1 MASVNNHILTIT
13 EPTIKLDK
21 VVFESFGEGEPDAT
35 RAITSKGYLLM
46 VSINGYIFT
55 DRDILRMTLNCG
67 GPLPTINLTISDSLG
82 LFNID
87 TFPRDGDVI
96 NFRMGTLD
104 KTTYKDIRIDFDIT
118 SADQPRQNSDVR
130 GGKYNFSGR
139 IKVPG
144 LYADECKS
152 YGKGTSLDHVEAIA
166 NDLKL
171 GVATNIDSAND
182 KMNLILP
189 YSTRFDTLQDLVRH
203 SYIDEDSFQT
213 YCIDQY
219 YYINYVNLNTL
230 LESEE
235 SFEEMIYAYD
245 KEFNDTVGSGSDD
258 STNQSKKTLLLTN
271 HKRDIG
277 TNLFIEA
284 QSLINNAGSKL
295 KKNGYK
301 RTLQFFENDSD
312 EGLVSHEIEPLSG
325 KNMSDIEEPMKG
337 RRGEERYKGETKTKY
352 TGRKNADLETSH
364 THLNYEYAAISNA
377 QNIDEI
383 KKMSLEVS
391 LAAFNP
397 AIHLYQKLPVLI
409 YTGHQQKLGADKV
422 IKDAKKEKGFDTVVD
437 EDASMLNS
445 GSYVVDEFLSAF
457 YIVGGIE
464 YTYKSG
470 DSSVKQKLRLLRR
483 EWPSRINN
491 LNPETVA
498 PAPTPA
504 APAPSPVEPTPP
516 PIPEPVEPAPAPEPP
531 AKPEYTVSGNLKS
544 YSPIRNWKSNM
555 ISGEWKVTP
564 EGSPAP
570 SKINIEFK
578 DENSNTIY
586 LVSAEIAASGVW
598 TYDVIKEKL
607 PVRSNGRGLYSGIA
621 KLEGPGGEKA
631 EATLGMISVIKWTP
645 NDDVSGIE
653 LIKVGKVYFRNETRT
668 GQEPDTY
675 IGTYTKKE
683 EATSSAGSSPMS
695 GKIEGTDGQK
705 VISET
710 QTAMRSEYRS

>member
-13 EPTIKLDK
+13 EPAIKLDT
-21 VVFESFGEGEPDAT
+21 VAFESFGEGEPNVT
-35 RAITSKGYLLM
+35 RANISKGYLLM

-55 DRDILRMTLNCG
+55 DKDILRMTLNCG

-152 YGKGTSLDHVEAIA
+152 YGKGTSLDHIEAIA

-245 KEFNDTVGSGSDD
+245 KEFNDTPGSGSDD

-498 PAPTPA
+498 PAPTSSITPD
-504 APAPSPVEPTPP
+504 PVATPP
-516 PIPEPVEPAPAPEPP
+516 
-531 AKPEYTVSGNLKS
+531 KN
-544 YSPIRNWKSNM
+544 
-555 ISGEWKVTP
+555 
-564 EGSPAP
+564 
-570 SKINIEFK
+570 
-578 DENSNTIY
+578 
-586 LVSAEIAASGVW
+586 
-598 TYDVIKEKL
+598 
-607 PVRSNGRGLYSGIA
+607 
-621 KLEGPGGEKA
+621 
-631 EATLGMISVIKWTP
+631 
-645 NDDVSGIE
+645 
-653 LIKVGKVYFRNETRT
+653 
-668 GQEPDTY
+668 
-675 IGTYTKKE
+675 
-683 EATSSAGSSPMS
+683 
-695 GKIEGTDGQK
+695 
-705 VISET
+705 
-710 QTAMRSEYRS
+710 

>member
-13 EPTIKLDK
+13 EPAIKLDT
-21 VVFESFGEGEPDAT
+21 VAFESFGEGEPDAT

-352 TGRKNADLETSH
+352 TGRKNGDLETSH

-409 YTGHQQKLGADKV
+409 YTGHQQKIGADKSV
-422 IKDAKKEKGFDTVVD
+422 KDAKKEKGFDTVVD
-437 EDASMLNS
+437 EDASLLNS

-504 APAPSPVEPTPP
+504 VPAPAPPVPP
-516 PIPEPVEPAPAPEPP
+516 PTPEPVEPAPAPEPP
-531 AKPEYTVSGNLKS
+531 APPEYTVTGKLES
-544 YSPIRNWKSNM
+544 YSPIVNWKSNM
-555 ISGEWKVTP
+555 IDGEWKVTP
-564 EGSPAP
+564 EGSPPP
-570 SKINIEFK
+570 SAINIEFK
-578 DENSNTIY
+578 NTKT
-586 LVSAEIAASGVW
+586 SAINTFPAQIAASGVW
-598 TYDVIKEKL
+598 TLDIEKEKL
-607 PVRSNGRGLYSGIA
+607 EAGYYSGSA
-621 KLEGPGGEKA
+621 KLEAPSDKKA
-631 EATLGMISVIKWTP
+631 EATLGDIRVAKWIP
-645 NDDVSGIE
+645 GDAMSYPEV
-653 LIKVGKVYFRNETRT
+653 IKVGKVYFKNEIKA
-668 GQEPDTY
+668 GEEPGTY
-675 IGTYTKKE
+675 VGTYTKQGEGTKD
-683 EATSSAGSSPMS
+683 GSSTPMS
-695 GKIEGTDGQK
+695 GKIEGTDVQK

-710 QTAMRSEYRS
+710 QAAMRSEYRS